1 MDHELKKFSRW
12 SLTSGGERAGAGGT
26 GGAAGPPRL
35 GRCPGL
41 GRLCWARG
49 LHPTPSPVLRL
60 RLLLWDLNML
70 ISPKG
75 DLDAETD
82 TGDRWKVIGNDEDL
96 GNSFI
101 SPSL

>member
-1 MDHELKKFSRW
+1 MPGARAEQLGLRDWAGVRGW
-12 SLTSGGERAGAGGT
+12 GGCA
-26 GGAAGPPRL
+26 
-35 GRCPGL
+35 GL
-41 GRLCWARG
+41 GG

-60 RLLLWDLNML
+60 WLLLWDFNML

-82 TGDRWKVIGNDEDL
+82 TGDRWKLIGNDEDL